1 MGEDDPDYVP
11 ILNKAD
17 DPHGALTFRTDQG
30 IYFTGLRRDR
40 LLFSGLIVPNFS

>member
-11 ILNKAD
+11 ILDEAD
-17 DPHGALTFRTDQG
+17 DLHVPLTFQTDQG
-30 IYFTGLRRDR
+30 VYFPGLRRDR